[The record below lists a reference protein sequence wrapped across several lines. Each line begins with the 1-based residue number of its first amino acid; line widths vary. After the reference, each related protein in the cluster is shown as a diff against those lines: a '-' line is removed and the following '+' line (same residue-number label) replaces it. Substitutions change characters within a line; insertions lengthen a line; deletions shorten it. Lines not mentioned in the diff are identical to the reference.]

1 MSSCDC
7 TERLQGKLDYM
18 RSQLNDPVLFKNIYR
33 YAFDFAR
40 VRESMTTIHLFLHF
54 RIKSAC
60 FLSAYGCFSS
70 SLVWFLCRIKISA
83 VLIWTLQKPCWHF
96 SLEGRGLCSQFSTNF
111 WRFVIFFFKSGR
123 QICCQ
128 APHWVKKHHKSL
140 ILPLFFI
147 L

>member
-40 VRESMTTIHLFLHF
+40 VRESMTTIHLFLHL

-60 FLSAYGCFSS
+60 FLSVCNSQLVFCLLMGVFS

-128 APHWVKKHHKSL
+128 APDWVKKT
-140 ILPLFFI
+140 P
-147 L
+147 

>member
-18 RSQLNDPVLFKNIYR
+18 RSLLNDPVIFKNIYR

-40 VRESMTTIHLFLHF
+40 VRERMTKCTYFLHF
-54 RIKSAC
+54 KIKNAC
-60 FLSAYGCFSS
+60 FLSVYNLQFIFCLLMGVFSS
-70 SLVWFLCRIKISA
+70 FVWFICRIKISA

-128 APHWVKKHHKSL
+128 APNWVKKA
-140 ILPLFFI
+140 P
-147 L
+147 